1 MQFAKRLLMVA
12 GAVTL
17 TGLLGVAI
25 IPKAAHAIVATLVQV
40 VNTSANPVPTY
51 DSGTRFE
58 ASICYGFGPVS
69 AASNACVPDA
79 NTNTFKVPMVTSAG
93 APVKRLVVDNVSG
106 VCSSF
111 NNPSLFI
118 KTVILSGQ
126 FVPDSVAN
134 SETAFT
140 HYIPIVGAPYTY
152 VNDPSSP
159 FPLASVPE
167 TDYSYGQTVHFAF
180 NPGDTVSMYLE
191 YFFTS
196 VGNRDAFCVGRVEG
210 TLATQ

>member
-25 IPKAAHAIVATLVQV
+25 VPKAAHAIVATLVQV

-79 NTNTFKVPMVTSAG
+79 NTNTFKVPMVTLHSHRRRSLYLRQRSQFPIPVGQRSRNRLQLRPNRPFCLQPGRHRIDVSRILLHERWQSRRLLCRQSRRYPGHPVASPRPARVWQSTEIAG
-93 APVKRLVVDNVSG
+93 I
-106 VCSSF
+106 SF
-111 NNPSLFI
+111 PRKGESKCNLRN
-118 KTVILSGQ
+118 G
-126 FVPDSVAN
+126 
-134 SETAFT
+134 
-140 HYIPIVGAPYTY
+140 
-152 VNDPSSP
+152 
-159 FPLASVPE
+159 
-167 TDYSYGQTVHFAF
+167 
-180 NPGDTVSMYLE
+180 
-191 YFFTS
+191 
-196 VGNRDAFCVGRVEG
+196 C
-210 TLATQ
+210 